1 MKNSIKL
8 GLIAMGLVAGISSA
22 QAQSKGDWVL
32 AQYKGGNYWYPG
44 VIQAVV
50 GGNIT
55 VAYDDGDRETL
66 SVNAVRPYNWAIGG
80 RVECN
85 FKGAGKWYPGKIAS
99 LGGET
104 IGINYDDGDR
114 ETTKTGR
121 CRSQ

>member
-1 MKNSIKL
+1 MKNSLKL
-8 GLIAMGLVAGISSA
+8 GLLAMSLIAGIGSA

-32 AQYKGGNYWYPG
+32 ANYKGAGYWYPG
-44 VIQAVV
+44 VIQAVSDGKV
-50 GGNIT
+50 T
-55 VAYDDGDRETL
+55 VSYDDGDRETL
-66 SVNAVRPYNWAIGG
+66 AVAAVRPYDWVIGG

-85 FKGAGKWYPGKIAS
+85 FKGSGKWYPGKIAS

>member
-1 MKNSIKL
+1 MKNSYKL
-8 GLIAMGLVAGISSA
+8 GLIVMGLIAGIGSA
-22 QAQSKGDWVL
+22 HAQSKGDWVL
-32 AQYKGGNYWYPG
+32 AKYKGGGYWYPG
-44 VIQAVV
+44 VIQAVS
-50 GGNIT
+50 GETIT

-66 SVNAVRPYNWAIGG
+66 SVSAVRPYNWAIGG